1 MKKIVALVLGTLLVF
16 SLAACSM
23 SSPAESSG
31 TEPAESQ
38 QAAASEDGAA
48 ADGEYTVGFCPMDLS
63 NNFWAAIANSFE
75 EAGEEA
81 GIKTIVTDGKSDAA
95 TQVTALENFISQ
107 GVDVIVV
114 GPVDAESLQGV
125 IGEAKNANIPVITHT
140 TAYDDATC
148 NMNVDEIEMG
158 TAIGQLAGQW
168 MVDTFGEEA
177 GCKYA
182 ILTQSQLE
190 QTIGRENVIQAGI
203 EEFVPNAECVTK
215 VDAHTTDLG
224 MTAAENILSAHP
236 DVCAI
241 IGINDSGAL
250 GAYETVSARDM
261 GDEFFIGGV
270 DGTDQALELIKGGTI
285 YRGTVYLNPVG
296 TGQQFIDYALA
307 LKNGEE
313 IPESYMV
320 PVNAISAENID
331 EYIQ

>member
-1 MKKIVALVLGTLLVF
+1 M
-16 SLAACSM
+16 
-23 SSPAESSG
+23 
-31 TEPAESQ
+31 
-38 QAAASEDGAA
+38 
-48 ADGEYTVGFCPMDLS
+48 
-63 NNFWAAIANSFE
+63 
-75 EAGEEA
+75 
-81 GIKTIVTDGKSDAA
+81 
-95 TQVTALENFISQ
+95 
-107 GVDVIVV
+107 DVIVV

-190 QTIGRENVIQAGI
+190 QTIGRENGIQAGI

-285 YRGTVYLNPVG
+285 YRGTVYQMCIRDSYEPAAFLLLLG
-296 TGQQFIDYALA
+296 TGSGRSALY
-307 LKNGEE
+307 G
-313 IPESYMV
+313 IPFRIRTRNV
-320 PVNAISAENID
+320 GDIACAVGDITGI
-331 EYIQ
+331 